1 MAKTLDGKK
10 LNSSRISDY
19 YSDDSE
25 SELKSGLCS
34 DTGGLYALLIKK
46 LTEHEETK
54 KAKEGFGEK
63 RKEKDKT
70 GEV

>member
-1 MAKTLDGKK
+1 MGKTLDGKK

-46 LTEHEETK
+46 LTEHDNAGEINRLV
-54 KAKEGFGEK
+54 GFNP
-63 RKEKDKT
+63 D
-70 GEV
+70 